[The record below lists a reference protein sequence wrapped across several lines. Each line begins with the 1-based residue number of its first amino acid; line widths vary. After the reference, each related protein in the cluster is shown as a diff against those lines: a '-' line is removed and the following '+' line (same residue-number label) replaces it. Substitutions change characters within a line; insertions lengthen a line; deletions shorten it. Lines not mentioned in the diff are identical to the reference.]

1 GEVDV
6 NLTITPI
13 DPPPGFSAPAPLEL
27 RIIAPDGNTPPR
39 ITGVTGTPNGIELHF
54 SKPMNPAQASNV
66 HNYTVRAIV
75 NSSVD
80 KDPALNRVFW
90 FLDFGPP
97 LGGSRNSRSTPSVP
111 LRAANYDPADFTV
124 TIVPKRSMTLAMEN
138 SIVVTPGSAAK
149 TSAHLRHE
157 SSPAQALTDLEGNP
171 INQGGRPGEF
181 RIDVRSGYT
190 PLA

>member
-1 GEVDV
+1 VDV

-13 DPPPGFSAPAPLEL
+13 DPPPGFSAPEPLEL

-39 ITGVTGTPNGIELHF
+39 ITGVTGTPNGIVLQF

-75 NSSVD
+75 NSSVE
-80 KDPALNRVFW
+80 KDPAFVSMFG
-90 FLDFGPP
+90 FLSPDNA
-97 LGGSRNSRSTPSVP
+97 LGGYRNSRSTPSVP
-111 LRAANYDPADFTV
+111 LRSANYDPASFTV
-124 TIVPKRSMTLAMEN
+124 TLVPRRRMTLALEN

-149 TSAHLRHE
+149 ISAHLRHE

-171 INQGGRPGEF
+171 INQGGKPGDF
-181 RIDVRSGYT
+181 RIDVRSGYI